1 MAVFSTISLRNYIS
15 ITVISVAL
23 AACGGGGG
31 DPQSKQ
37 PDPIQKTTH
46 TGVFIDS
53 AVAGVAYVTETKS
66 GMTNVAGEYEYLEGE
81 SVSFYI
87 GDILLGTTTAGPI
100 VTPVSIV
107 DGATDATDPVVKNI
121 IRLLVT
127 LDSDGDPSNG
137 IDVTAAQAAATG
149 TNISVDSTTF
159 ESDVSAFI
167 VAVKG
172 VGATLVDEIVAI
184 NHFNE
189 TLQTGWGTSVWG
201 SDCWQTVCS

>member
-1 MAVFSTISLRNYIS
+1 MAVYSTTTSLKSYLILTFLG
-15 ITVISVAL
+15 ITL

-31 DPQSKQ
+31 DPHPD
-37 PDPIQKTTH
+37 PDPIQKTTQI
-46 TGVFIDS
+46 GVFIDS
-53 AVAGVAYVTETKS
+53 AVAGVDYVTETKF
-66 GMTNVAGEYEYLEGE
+66 GVTNTAGEYEYLEGE
-81 SVSFYI
+81 TVSFFI
-87 GDILLGTTTAGPI
+87 GDILLGTTVAGPV
-100 VTPVSIV
+100 VTVINIV

-127 LDSDGDPSNG
+127 LDADGDPSNG
-137 IDVTAAQAAATG
+137 IDVSAAQAAATG
-149 TNISVDSTTF
+149 THISVSSPTF
-159 ESDVSAFI
+159 ESDVAALI

-172 VGATLVDEIVAI
+172 AGATLVDENIAI

>member
-1 MAVFSTISLRNYIS
+1 
-15 ITVISVAL
+15 
-23 AACGGGGG
+23 
-31 DPQSKQ
+31 
-37 PDPIQKTTH
+37 
-46 TGVFIDS
+46 
-53 AVAGVAYVTETKS
+53 
-66 GMTNVAGEYEYLEGE
+66 
-81 SVSFYI
+81 
-87 GDILLGTTTAGPI
+87 

>member
-1 MAVFSTISLRNYIS
+1 MAVYSTTTSLKSYLI
-15 ITVISVAL
+15 ITFLGITL

-31 DPQSKQ
+31 DPH
-37 PDPIQKTTH
+37 PDPIQKTTKI
-46 TGVFIDS
+46 GVFIDS
-53 AVAGVAYVTETKS
+53 AVAGVDYVTETKF
-66 GMTNVAGEYEYLEGE
+66 GVTNTAGEYEYLEGE
-81 SVSFYI
+81 TVSFFI
-87 GDILLGTTTAGPI
+87 GDILLGTTVADPV
-100 VTPVSIV
+100 VTVINIV

-127 LDSDGDPSNG
+127 LDADGDPSNG
-137 IDVTAAQAAATG
+137 IDVSAAQAAATG
-149 TNISVDSTTF
+149 THISVSSPTF
-159 ESDVSAFI
+159 ESDVAALI

-172 VGATLVDEIVAI
+172 AGATLVDENVAI